1 MPSTHKNIPGEG
13 GIIAD
18 ARATNWVDLY
28 APDTLKPYCKLARY
42 DRPIGTWLL
51 LLPCW
56 FGTALAQLASGQAWP
71 DLWLATLF
79 AIGAIAMRGAGC
91 TWNYIVYRDYDGRVQ
106 RTALRPIPSGQV
118 SVRQAVVFGVVQALV
133 GLIVLV
139 QLNGFTIVLAIASL
153 LLVAAY
159 PFAKRFT
166 YWPQFVLG
174 LTFNWGALVGW
185 AAVNGSLALPAL
197 VLYAGAVAWTIAYD
211 TIYAHQDK
219 EDDALLGLKS
229 TALRFGEQTQAWLAA
244 FFAPALTLFAVAAY
258 LANAG
263 IPTYVGLTVIA
274 GHFVWQVVTLKT
286 SDPDNCL
293 ARFKSNRTVGL
304 VLTAAIVCDMALNAG
319 S

>member
-1 MPSTHKNIPGEG
+1 MPSPQNLKSDAD

-18 ARATNWVDLY
+18 APTRNWVDAY
-28 APDTLKPYCKLARY
+28 APAALKPYFKLARY

-56 FGTALAQLASGQAWP
+56 FGQALAHLTTGQVWP
-71 DLWLATLF
+71 NLWYALLF

-91 TWNYIVYRDYDGRVQ
+91 TWNDIVDRDFDGRVE
-106 RTALRPIPSGQV
+106 RTALRPIPAGLV
-118 SVRQAVVFGVVQALV
+118 TVKQAILFALAQALV
-133 GLIVLV
+133 GLLVLI
-139 QLNGFTIVLAIASL
+139 QFNYFTIALAISSL
-153 LLVAAY
+153 FLVAAY

-185 AAVNGSLALPAL
+185 AAVTGSVAWPVI

-229 TALRFGEQTQAWLAA
+229 TALRFGDQTPAWLTT
-244 FFAPALTLFAVAAY
+244 FFVITLGLFGSAIYSAGAGGWGYIGLALIAMHFA
-258 LANAG
+258 
-263 IPTYVGLTVIA
+263 
-274 GHFVWQVVTLKT
+274 WQVRTLDT
-286 SDPDNCL
+286 NDAENCL
-293 ARFKSNRTVGL
+293 VRFKSNRTVGL
-304 VLTAAIVCDMALNAG
+304 ILTFAILCDTAL
-319 S
+319 